1 MQTSKHFSLFP
12 VLLGLFLALSSRL
25 SADGQASFYVSPTG
39 TGDLCSLESPCSL
52 TAARDHVRREN
63 DDMAGDITVY
73 LRGGTYQPSEPFEL
87 SAEDSGTNEFN
98 ITYMAYPEETPILS
112 GGREIIGW
120 TLFDADK
127 NIYRAEVGDLQTR
140 QLYVNGNRAI
150 RARSDENPRGWRKTD
165 TGYVAPDESMASWG
179 NPADI
184 EIVAFW
190 EWKSFRCGI
199 DSIEG
204 RNVTMQ
210 QPCWANANIHKE
222 FPINLPTWIEN
233 AYELLDSEHE
243 WYLDESEGALYYKP
257 AADEDLSTA
266 EVIAPVLETLV
277 SGVDVKNVE
286 FRGLTFSYATWLH
299 PSSAGGYPSLQ
310 AAWHFT
316 EIKAAS
322 LASTYLQ
329 RTPGN
334 VTFTN
339 PQHMGFYN
347 NTFTHLGGVGLNLDG
362 FAQDNIIERN
372 QFEDISSTGIQLG
385 QIDDPSASVTSI
397 RVLNN
402 VIRNNTITRIGQE
415 YFEGVGIFLGY
426 TDSTLVTH
434 NEIFDVPY
442 SGISVG
448 WGWGQFSYARRN
460 QIAYNRIEKFM
471 QVLRDGGGIYTL
483 SPQPES
489 VIEYNYI
496 RDQKNPF
503 GGLYL
508 DEGSQFFTVQHNVV
522 ENVPRWLHI
531 WTDTI
536 RDNTVRFNCTDTRE
550 MLNNGLHNTVS
561 DNQVG
566 LTSWPPECQEIIDNV
581 GVEKDS

>member
-1 MQTSKHFSLFP
+1 MQLYRQFWKLLLLFP
-12 VLLGLFLALSSRL
+12 LAIGVHVSSSDVD
-25 SADGQASFYVSPTG
+25 SAYYAAPTG
-39 TGDLCSLESPCSL
+39 SGDLCSLESPCSL
-52 TAARDHVRREN
+52 ITARDQVRLTNE
-63 DDMAGDITVY
+63 DMAGDIFVY
-73 LRGGTYQPSEPFEL
+73 LRGGTYELSEPFGL
-87 SAEDSGTNEFN
+87 TAEDSGTNGFDVV
-98 ITYMAYPEETPILS
+98 YSAYRDETPILS
-112 GGREIIGW
+112 GGRTLTGW
-120 TLFDADK
+120 TLFDEEK

-140 QLYVNGNRAI
+140 QLYVNGQRAI
-150 RARSDENPRGWRKTD
+150 RTRGDENPPGWRKTD
-165 TGYVAPDESMASWG
+165 AGYIAPDESMASWR
-179 NPADI
+179 NPSNI

-199 DSIEG
+199 ESIEG
-204 RNVTMQ
+204 RTVTMQ
-210 QPCWANANIHKE
+210 QPCWANANVHKE
-222 FPINLPTWIEN
+222 FPINLPMWIEN
-233 AYELLDSEHE
+233 AYELLDSERE
-243 WYLDESEGALYYKP
+243 WYLDISEGYLYYKP
-257 AADEDLSTA
+257 AADENMSDA

-277 SGVDVKNVE
+277 TGVDVKNVE
-286 FRGLTFSYATWLH
+286 FRGLTFTYATWLH
-299 PSSAGGYPSLQ
+299 PSSDGGYPSLQ
-310 AAWHFT
+310 AAWHFAGV
-316 EIKAAS
+316 KATS
-322 LASTYLQ
+322 LATGNLQ

-339 PQHMGFYN
+339 PQHIGFYN
-347 NTFTHLGGVGLNLDG
+347 DIFIHLGGVGLNLDG

-385 QIDDPSASVTSI
+385 QIDDAGASIPSV

-415 YFEGVGIFLGY
+415 YFDGVGIFLGY

-460 QIAYNRIEKFM
+460 EISYNRIEKIM

-496 RDQKNPF
+496 RDQKNPY

-522 ENVPRWLHI
+522 ENAPRWLHI

-536 RDNTVRFNCTDTRE
+536 RDNTVRFNCADTCE

-566 LTSWPPECQEIIDNV
+566 LTSWPPECQEIIDNA
-581 GVEKDS
+581 GVEN